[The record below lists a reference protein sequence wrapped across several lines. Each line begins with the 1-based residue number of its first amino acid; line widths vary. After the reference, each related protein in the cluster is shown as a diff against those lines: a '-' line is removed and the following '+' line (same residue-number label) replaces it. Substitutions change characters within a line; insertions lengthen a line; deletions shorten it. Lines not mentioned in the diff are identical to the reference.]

1 MPSGE
6 RYWTLLDDDLELV
19 VAADEF
25 LRHLRFGRDAAET
38 TTRTYA
44 GRDRVVPAAV
54 VRVDRSGL
62 AHGCGLSGHVHAA
75 AAACRDR

>member
-44 GRDRVVPAAV
+44 R
-54 VRVDRSGL
+54 
-62 AHGCGLSGHVHAA
+62 
-75 AAACRDR
+75 